1 MQLKDFYKKDLLLT
15 VTKKDEE
22 GQEQRFLLWG
32 DYSIKKYPS
41 YIGIECEEFTEICI
55 EGKEVIVWDGKENH
69 PGTIEFLN

>member
-15 VTKKDEE
+15 VTKKE

-32 DYSIKKYPS
+32 DYSIKKYTS
-41 YIGIECEEFTEICI
+41 YIGIECDEFSEICI
-55 EGKEVIVWDGKENH
+55 EEDGVTAWDGSSSY